1 MIALSMKEI
10 EKYYAANKVLS
21 SVTLEI
27 NEGEKA
33 AIVGRNGCGKT
44 TLFRL
49 IAGTEK
55 YEKGMLALRKGI
67 RIGYLEQVP
76 AGFEGCSVYQVL
88 LGGVEEVTRLRAMMA
103 ELEKGMSVEKDEGL
117 LQELVTRYG
126 RLTAQYEGMDGY
138 SVESRVDMVT
148 MGLHIPRAMYEM
160 EFENLSGGEKTRI
173 LFARILIAQPE
184 LLLLD
189 EPTNHLD
196 TDSIEWLEGFIRD
209 YKGTVL
215 IISHDRYFLDR
226 AVNRIIEVEDG
237 ECESY
242 GGNYSYYVKEK
253 ERRLLVEFDN
263 YQDQQKKIKKME
275 EAIKRFKD
283 WGNRGDNEKFF
294 RKAASIQKALDRMEK
309 LDRPVLDRKGVFL
322 SFEAAGR
329 SGKDAVVCEE
339 VTKAYDSKLLLQK
352 SDMLIRFGERVGLI
366 GPNGSGK
373 STLIRMIM
381 GMELPEGG
389 DIKTGSNVR
398 IGYLEQSIG
407 FEDESR
413 TILEEF
419 KAALKLTEGEARGRL
434 ARFLFF
440 KDSVFKKL
448 SGLSG
453 GEKTRLK
460 LAELMYSD
468 INLLILDEPTNHL
481 DIDTREALEA
491 ALEDYEGTIL
501 FISHDRYF
509 INRLAD
515 RLYNIESRN
524 LVEYCGNYDYFKDKR
539 PREIKPEEKKKDSK
553 PSAAVSKP
561 EATERKL
568 SAAVGKPKEKAA
580 VAGRK
585 LGEVESAIG
594 ALEGE
599 IRGIKAAM
607 ESVEKAADYVFLQDM
622 GERLCAREAELE
634 AMYELWQELAE
645 RA

>member
-1 MIALSMKEI
+1 MKEI

-21 SVTLEI
+21 SVTFEI

-55 YEKGMLALRKGI
+55 YEKGMLALKKGI

-76 AGFEGCSVYQVL
+76 QGFDGSSVYEVL
-88 LGGVEEVTRLRAMMA
+88 LGGVEEVVKLRAMMA
-103 ELEKGMSVEKDEGL
+103 ELEKRMSQEKDESL
-117 LQELVTRYG
+117 LEELVGRYG
-126 RLTAQYEGMDGY
+126 KLTAQYEGMDGY
-138 SVESRVDMVT
+138 SVESRVDMIT
-148 MGLHIPRAMYEM
+148 IGLQIPRDMYEM
-160 EFENLSGGEKTRI
+160 DFGNLSGGEKTRI
-173 LFARILIAQPE
+173 LFARILISQPE

-196 TDSIEWLEGFIRD
+196 TASIEWLEGFIRD
-209 YKGTVL
+209 YKGAVL

-226 AVNRIIEVEDG
+226 AVDRIIEVEDG

-242 GGNYSYYVKEK
+242 GGNYSYYIKEK

-275 EAIKRFKD
+275 EAIKRLRD

-294 RKAASIQKALDRMEK
+294 RKAASIQKALDRLEK
-309 LDRPVLDRKGVFL
+309 LDRPVLDRKGVFI
-322 SFEAAGR
+322 SFEASGR
-329 SGKDAVVCEE
+329 SGKDAITCEE
-339 VTKAYDSKLLLQK
+339 VTKAYDSKLLLQRA
-352 SDMLIRFGERVGLI
+352 DMLIRFGERVGLI

-373 STLIRMIM
+373 STLIKLIM
-381 GMELPEGG
+381 GIENPDEGT
-389 DIKTGSNVR
+389 IKTGSNVK
-398 IGYLEQSIG
+398 IGYLEQSIS

-419 KAALKLTEGEARGRL
+419 KASLNLTEGEARGRL

-460 LAELMYSD
+460 LAEMMYSD

-491 ALEDYEGTIL
+491 ALEDYEGTIV

-509 INRLAD
+509 LNRLAD
-515 RLYNIESRN
+515 RLYNIEN
-524 LVEYCGNYDYFKDKR
+524 QTLVEYCGNYDYFKNR
-539 PREIKPEEKKKDSK
+539 FIK
-553 PSAAVSKP
+553 
-561 EATERKL
+561 EARQEERKKEVKP
-568 SAAVGKPKEKAA
+568 AAPDRKPRQKTKDESGKLKELEAAIEGLEAELRELKA
-580 VAGRK
+580 G
-585 LGEVESAIG
+585 
-594 ALEGE
+594 
-599 IRGIKAAM
+599 M
-607 ESVEKAADYVFLQDM
+607 ESVDKAADYVFLQEM
-622 GERLCAREAELE
+622 GEKLSEKEGALE
-634 AMYELWQELAE
+634 AMYQAWQDLAE
-645 RA
+645 KA

>member
-1 MIALSMKEI
+1 MIALAMKEI

-21 SVTLEI
+21 SVTFEI

-55 YEKGMLALRKGI
+55 YEKGMLALKKGI

-76 AGFEGCSVYQVL
+76 AGFEGSSVYDVL
-88 LGGVEEVTRLRAMMA
+88 LGGVEEVMGLRARMA
-103 ELEKGMSVEKDEGL
+103 ELEGRMSSEKDEKL
-117 LQELVTRYG
+117 LLELVSSYG
-126 RLTAQYEGMDGY
+126 KLTVQYESMEGY
-138 SVESRVDMVT
+138 NVENRVDIVT
-148 MGLHIPRAMYEM
+148 SGLQIPKGMYAMEYG
-160 EFENLSGGEKTRI
+160 NLSGGEKTRV
-173 LFARILIAQPE
+173 LFARILISQPE

-196 TDSIEWLEGFIRD
+196 TASIEWLEGFIRE

-226 AVNRIIEVEDG
+226 AVGKIIELEDG

-242 GGNYSYYVKEK
+242 EGSYSCYVREK

-275 EAIKRFKD
+275 EAIKRLRD

-294 RKAASIQKALDRMEK
+294 RKAACIQKAIDRMEK
-309 LDRPVLDRKGVFL
+309 IDRPILDRKSVFL

-329 SGKDAVVCEE
+329 SGRDAVICEE
-339 VTKAYDSKLLLQK
+339 VTKGYDLRLLLR
-352 SDMLIRFGERVGLI
+352 DAGLLIRFGERVGII

-373 STLIRMIM
+373 STLIRMIT
-381 GMELPEGG
+381 GQESPDRGNVRV
-389 DIKTGSNVR
+389 GSNVK
-398 IGYLEQSIG
+398 IGYLEQSIS

-419 KAALKLTEGEARGRL
+419 RSTLNLTEGEARGRL
-434 ARFLFF
+434 ARFLFY

-460 LAELMYSD
+460 LAEMMYGD

-491 ALEDYEGTIL
+491 ALEDYEGTIV

-515 RLYNIESRN
+515 RLYSIEGQA

-539 PREIKPEEKKKDSK
+539 PGEVRHEEKKKDTRPLPK
-553 PSAAVSKP
+553 ERKP
-561 EATERKL
+561 EQK
-568 SAAVGKPKEKAA
+568 SKA
-580 VAGRK
+580 GQNR
-585 LGEVESAIG
+585 LQEIESGIA
-594 ALEGE
+594 ALEEE
-599 IRGIKAAM
+599 IGDIKKAM
-607 ESVEKAADYVFLQDM
+607 LDTEKSSDYIFLQEM
-622 GERLCAREAELE
+622 GAELSKKE
-634 AMYELWQELAE
+634 AALEDLYEIWQGIYS
-645 RA
+645 

>member
-10 EKYYAANKVLS
+10 EKYYAANKVLY
-21 SVTLEI
+21 SVTFEI

-55 YEKGMLALRKGI
+55 YEKGMLALKKGI
-67 RIGYLEQVP
+67 KIGYLEQVP
-76 AGFEGCSVYQVL
+76 SGFEGSSVYDVL
-88 LGGVEEVTRLRAMMA
+88 QSGVEEVMELRARMT
-103 ELEKGMSVEKDEGL
+103 ELEKRMSFEKDESL
-117 LQELVTRYG
+117 LEELVARYG
-126 RLTAQYEGMDGY
+126 KLTAQYEGMDGY
-138 SVESRVDMVT
+138 SIESRVDMVT
-148 MGLHIPRAMYEM
+148 TGLQIPRGMYNM
-160 EFENLSGGEKTRI
+160 HFEDLSGGEKTRI
-173 LFARILIAQPE
+173 LFARILISQPE

-226 AVNRIIEVEDG
+226 AVGRIIEVEDG

-242 GGNYSYYVKEK
+242 EGNYTYYIKEK

-263 YQDQQKKIKKME
+263 YQDQQKRIKKME
-275 EAIKRFKD
+275 DTIKRLRD

-294 RKAASIQKALDRMEK
+294 RKAACIQKALDRMDK
-309 LDRPVLDRKGVFL
+309 INKPILDRKGVFL
-322 SFEAAGR
+322 NFEAAGR

-339 VTKAYDSKLLLQK
+339 ITKAYDSKLLLQK
-352 SDMLIRFGERVGLI
+352 ADMLVRFGERVGLI

-373 STLIRMIM
+373 STLIKMIM
-381 GMELPEGG
+381 GHESPEGG
-389 DIKTGSNVR
+389 SVRTGSNVKT
-398 IGYLEQSIG
+398 GYLEQSIG
-407 FEDESR
+407 FEDESK

-419 KAALKLTEGEARGRL
+419 KESLNLTEGEARGRL

-440 KDSVFKKL
+440 KDSVFKRL

-491 ALEDYEGTIL
+491 ALEDYEGTIV

-515 RLYNIESRN
+515 RMYSIEDHA

-539 PREIKPEEKKKDSK
+539 PKEVKHEEKKKDIK
-553 PSAAVSKP
+553 PAASEKKP
-561 EATERKL
+561 RQKADVDKNKL
-568 SAAVGKPKEKAA
+568 E
-580 VAGRK
+580 
-585 LGEVESAIG
+585 EVESIIA
-594 ALEGE
+594 ALEEE
-599 IRGIKAAM
+599 IKSMKEAM
-607 ESVEKAADYVFLQDM
+607 GDVEKAADYVFLQEM
-622 GERLCAREAELE
+622 GAKLADKESVLE
-634 AMYELWQELAE
+634 DTYEMWQELAQ
-645 RA
+645 RV